1 MSLFIVY
8 PSVPQP
14 RTRRN
19 LAVFKKALFVYFP
32 EFQGLI
38 SKDISGIYTDF
49 HKLSRVEWQ

>member
-14 RTRRN
+14 RTCRN